1 MLAMN
6 FNRLK
11 WKGRGCMNQTAFSM
25 WLWMNDLWCIQ
36 CTLHQPCTLV
46 SQARPNQPQRGSLSV
61 SPCVILKAI
70 RAGVGWVIDNIPSPR
85 VRVRLPCTQGLRLL
99 PCRGGALGPDTRY
112 VTCGDVPYR
121 GGSPSDPIIAPTPP
135 AARSLDAQHL
145 SSMSVDSRGIKRG
158 QCMAPSC
165 GCVGYSA
172 GGDSGMKCIGCG
184 HPPGK
189 HYKLSSLPSG
199 SQGSSTL
206 GKMTYASGMYQDFV

>member
-25 WLWMNDLWCIQ
+25 WLWMNDLWRIQ

-70 RAGVGWVIDNIPSPR
+70 RAGVGWVWLA
-85 VRVRLPCTQGLRLL
+85 RLPCTQGLRLL

-112 VTCGDVPYR
+112 VTCGDVRTFRTVAVSLFPHQIRHHNRTHPTR
-121 GGSPSDPIIAPTPP
+121 GPVTWCST
-135 AARSLDAQHL
+135 
-145 SSMSVDSRGIKRG
+145 SSS
-158 QCMAPSC
+158 
-165 GCVGYSA
+165 
-172 GGDSGMKCIGCG
+172 
-184 HPPGK
+184 
-189 HYKLSSLPSG
+189 
-199 SQGSSTL
+199 
-206 GKMTYASGMYQDFV
+206 